1 MLRYR
6 LRHRITIEM
15 LILEQ
20 DALTG
25 EVTKSWAAVS
35 LDDGTQLINVPAEVL
50 TGAGKDGAGKES
62 VQSGSNQEH
71 LSARINMRWFPAD
84 MIEMYRWR
92 IQWNGILYNIKSVE
106 TDLTGRREWRLRCDA
121 GLTDGEK

>member
-1 MLRYR
+1 
-6 LRHRITIEM
+6 M

-20 DALTG
+20 DAVTG

-35 LDDGTQLINVPAEVL
+35 LDDGNQLINVPAEVL
-50 TGAGKDGAGKES
+50 TGVGKETL
-62 VQSGSNQEH
+62 QSDSNQEN

-92 IQWNGILYNIKSVE
+92 IRWNGILYNIKSVE

>member
-20 DALTG
+20 DAVTG

-35 LDDGTQLINVPAEVL
+35 LDDGNQLINVPAEVL
-50 TGAGKDGAGKES
+50 TGVGKETL
-62 VQSGSNQEH
+62 QSDSNQEN

-92 IQWNGILYNIKSVE
+92 IRWNGILYNIKSVE